1 MGQSR
6 NKRYTEEFRKQAVS
20 LVRDGKAV
28 PVVAQEMGV
37 NKNTL
42 YGWVTVSQPSA
53 QSGAPEEAYVKL
65 ENENKQLKKEN
76 ERLKEERTILKKAA
90 AYFAQEMR

>member
-1 MGQSR
+1 
-6 NKRYTEEFRKQAVS
+6 
-20 LVRDGKAV
+20 
-28 PVVAQEMGV
+28 MGV

-42 YGWVTVSQPSA
+42 YGWVSVSEQKESRGT
-53 QSGAPEEAYVKL
+53 SEEAYLQL
-65 ENENKQLKKEN
+65 EKENKQLKKEN